1 MSSRV
6 ASGATPSTSAH
17 SGFGDCWAGSCAGA
31 PPVENLSVICP
42 IRNQMTMKPIAPART
57 MTRTPLSML
66 VEPHLRNGKLVELE
80 IGLDARLQGTIV
92 ADELERI
99 GQHAAIQ
106 EALVQIGH
114 QHRAHDELECERR
127 ERLARE
133 LELPASKHDI
143 DERDDR
149 VRIERG

>member
-17 SGFGDCWAGSCAGA
+17 SGFDAAGGSGAGA
-31 PPVENLSVICP
+31 PPVENFSVICR
-42 IRNQMTMKPIAPART
+42 IRNQMTMKPIAPAST
-57 MTRTPLSML
+57 ITRTSPLSML

-80 IGLDARLQGTIV
+80 IGLDARLQGAVI

-99 GQHAAIQ
+99 GDHAAIQ
-106 EALVQIGH
+106 QALVQVGH
-114 QHRAHDELECERR
+114 EHGAHDELECERR
-127 ERLARE
+127 EHLARQ

-143 DERDDR
+143 DERNDR
-149 VRIERG
+149 IR